1 MPFNWQSGLA
11 FAGSARQ
18 LAVTLTTSESLGAE
32 EVIDYSTDRF
42 EDFVSGVDAVID
54 TVGGEI
60 RERSFGVLKRAGS
73 LSRSFLPNLKT
84 Q

>member
-1 MPFNWQSGLA
+1 VEY
-11 FAGSARQ
+11 R
-18 LAVTLTTSESLGAE
+18 GAE

-60 RERSFGVLKRAGS
+60 RERSFGVLKKGGILVSVVSPKPRRAGD
-73 LSRSFLPNLKT
+73 P
-84 Q
+84 